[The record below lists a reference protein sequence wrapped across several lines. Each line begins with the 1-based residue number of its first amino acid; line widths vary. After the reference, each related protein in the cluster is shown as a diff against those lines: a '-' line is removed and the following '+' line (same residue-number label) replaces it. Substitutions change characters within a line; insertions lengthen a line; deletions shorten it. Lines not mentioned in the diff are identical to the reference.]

1 METNRVYQLLYQ
13 NNLYGY
19 AASKFFPTDEFEWLD
34 PTKFSSNEYVDNCLR
49 CSVSVELENLQE
61 LHNMHNDYYSD
72 SDISKI
78 KRAMLSNNQ
87 LKITDGYNISI
98 NNVKKLASNFSNKET
113 YKFHYKN
120 LQIYLRL
127 GLKMKNYIIY

>member
-1 METNRVYQLLYQ
+1 MDQ

-19 AASKFFPTDEFEWLD
+19 ATPKSFPTDKFEWLD

-61 LHNMHNDYYSD
+61 LHNMHNDYHSA
-72 SDISKI
+72 SDILKI

-98 NNVKKLASNFSNKET
+98 NNVKKLASNFFNKEK

-120 LQIYLRL
+120 LQLYLRL
-127 GLKMKNYIIY
+127 GLKIKNYIMF